1 MRHRVVLLVVLA
13 SLCLM
18 FYSVHAGQVGQN
30 KEQVARGKK
39 LYLSY
44 CASCHGVDASG
55 NGPVASSLKQ
65 QPPDLR
71 RIYAKAGKFLAEE
84 VRKKIAGDLSSPAH
98 GRRDMPVWGMIL
110 SRDDI
115 NNLVKYLESIQK
127 PFEAQPAD

>member
-1 MRHRVVLLVVLA
+1 MRHRVVSLVALA

-18 FYSVHAGQVGQN
+18 FYSVHARQAGQN
-30 KEQVARGKK
+30 KGQVDRGKK
-39 LYLSY
+39 LYLSL
-44 CASCHGVDASG
+44 CSSCHGVDASG
-55 NGPVASSLKQ
+55 NGPVSSSLKQ
-65 QPPDLR
+65 RPPDLR
-71 RIYAKAGKFLAEE
+71 RIQANAGKFPAEE

-127 PFEAQPAD
+127 PFEPQPAD